1 MARPKMKF
9 TPDEARSLTY
19 EFWTKTRDLKFC
31 ERNLSQ
37 LTRHN
42 KFERAEEAR
51 RTIDALQTTV
61 SASRRDGQE
70 LLLPLDFPEQVRGWI
85 ETQISEAGWKRLL
98 ATRRQRDAACK
109 RRAGSVVDNMGPY
122 YWGLLAEKLGVDK
135 KELLNRIPAWLYHDD
150 DGKAAFETFAHD
162 VKGEQHTA
170 GLKLLV
176 EVFEL
181 GQEAVRRA
189 LYGSGTHKS
198 NPEQARSRDCYRDAF
213 FAGKPKLLQLS
224 KAFKQMPAEA
234 RLHKIAR
241 VVELNGKTLL
251 ESAATGNVKELLA
264 GFVSSCDDD
273 ATV

>member
-1 MARPKMKF
+1 M
-9 TPDEARSLTY
+9 
-19 EFWTKTRDLKFC
+19 
-31 ERNLSQ
+31 
-37 LTRHN
+37 
-42 KFERAEEAR
+42 
-51 RTIDALQTTV
+51 V
-61 SASRRDGQE
+61 G
-70 LLLPLDFPEQVRGWI
+70 G
-85 ETQISEAGWKRLL
+85 
-98 ATRRQRDAACK
+98 
-109 RRAGSVVDNMGPY
+109 
-122 YWGLLAEKLGVDK
+122 
-135 KELLNRIPAWLYHDD
+135 
-150 DGKAAFETFAHD
+150 HD

-251 ESAATGNVKELLA
+251 ESAATGNVKELLE
-264 GFVSSCDDD
+264 GFVSSCDE
-273 ATV
+273 ATM